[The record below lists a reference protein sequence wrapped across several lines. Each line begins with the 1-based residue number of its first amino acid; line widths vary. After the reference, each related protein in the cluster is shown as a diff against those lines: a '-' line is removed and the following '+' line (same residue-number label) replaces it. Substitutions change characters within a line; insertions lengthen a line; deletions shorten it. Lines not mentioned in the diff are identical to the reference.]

1 MTERRRPEIRDAE
14 LLPPA
19 GPAASPAEAA
29 RALARAARRLGFSA
43 FGIAPARLPDE
54 ARARLREWLEAGRQG
69 AMSYMAQAPDDRAD
83 AASVLPGARAV
94 LVVTLPYAPPRDLP
108 PGRVDEAWVATYAQA
123 PLDYHKVIA
132 PRLEAL
138 RLHALALLPGAQARR
153 FCDTTP
159 LLERGFAVAAGLGFV
174 GKNTLVIDPLRGSSF
189 VIGGVALDRDLPAV
203 DAAGEPIPDGGPAP
217 PLQAGCGT
225 CTRCLDVCPTQA
237 FPAPHVLDAGRCI
250 SYLTIEQ
257 RGAVDPALRELT
269 GNHVFGC
276 DLCQT
281 VCPWNEKF
289 ALPPDRELAPD
300 PARAQ
305 PPLLALA
312 RRALEGFKG
321 IARATPFDRAG
332 KRGFLRNVATA
343 LGNARDPRARPLLET
358 LGRHDDPAVA
368 EHARWALERL
378 PAALPGPTRVER
390 ESRDLLGPGS
400 EGAEDPPMRE

>member
-1 MTERRRPEIRDAE
+1 MTERRRPEVKDPE
-14 LLPPA
+14 LPP
-19 GPAASPAEAA
+19 PASPAATPADAA
-29 RALARAARRLGFSA
+29 RELARAARWLGFSA
-43 FGIAPARLPDE
+43 FGVAPARLPDAE
-54 ARARLREWLEAGRQG
+54 RDRLRVWLAAGRHAG
-69 AMSYMAQAPDDRAD
+69 MDYMAHAADDRAD
-83 AASVLPGARAV
+83 AASILPGARSV
-94 LVVTLPYAPPRDLP
+94 LVVTLPYAPPRDVP
-108 PGRVDEAWVATYAQA
+108 PGHVDEAWVATYAQG
-123 PLDYHKVIA
+123 PLDYHKIIA

-159 LLERGFAVAAGLGFV
+159 VLDRAFAVAAGLGFV
-174 GKNTLVIDPLRGSSF
+174 GKNTLVIDPQRGSTF
-189 VIGGVALDRDLPAV
+189 VIGGVAIDRDLPAV
-203 DAAGEPIPDGGPAP
+203 DAHGEPLPDGGPAP
-217 PLQAGCGT
+217 PAPGGCGT

-237 FPAPHVLDAGRCI
+237 FPAPHVLDARRCI
-250 SYLTIEQ
+250 SYLTIEH
-257 RGAVDPALRELT
+257 RGAYDPALRAQV

-300 PARAQ
+300 RERAQ

-312 RRALEGFKG
+312 WRALEGFKG

-343 LGNARDPRARPLLET
+343 LGNARDPQARPLLET
-358 LGRHDDPAVA
+358 LARHEDEAVA

-378 PAALPGPTRVER
+378 PPA
-390 ESRDLLGPGS
+390 
-400 EGAEDPPMRE
+400 